1 MSLYLENRNKRV
13 FENVR
18 MNDILNFID
27 EIEVISISSKEF
39 YKKLIQNRYDIIKK
53 VYKFTQISQLVLTN
67 RKK

>member
-53 VYKFTQISQLVLTN
+53 VYKLVN
-67 RKK
+67 